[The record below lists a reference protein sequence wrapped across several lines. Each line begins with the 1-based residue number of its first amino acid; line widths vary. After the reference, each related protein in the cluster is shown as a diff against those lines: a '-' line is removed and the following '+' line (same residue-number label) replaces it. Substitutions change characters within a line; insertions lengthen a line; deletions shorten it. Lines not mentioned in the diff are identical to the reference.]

1 MRKFILLIVVLA
13 LIALPV
19 SAMEFTAP
27 SAPET
32 AQHYMPDTVNSFSE
46 DLWYVI
52 KSAVSHM
59 LPRVAQAAEICVCL
73 IAIVLLMAM
82 LQDFTGITKRTVG
95 LIGVISISA
104 LLLQPSNTLIH
115 LGVQT
120 IEELS
125 EYGKLL
131 LPVMTAAMA
140 AEGGT
145 ASSTAIY
152 TGTVAFNTVLTT
164 GITKLIIPMIFIYM
178 ALCVATS
185 AIEEDILKKLRDFI
199 KWLMTWSL
207 KITIYLFTGYIG
219 ITGVVSGTADAAAV
233 KAAKLA
239 MSGFVPV
246 VGNIIADAS
255 ETVLVSAKVMKS
267 TTGVYGLIAILAMW
281 VGPFLE
287 IGIQYLMLKITASVC
302 CVFGKKG
309 PTKLIESFSGVMGF
323 LLAITSTVCL
333 LFLISI
339 VCLMRGIS

>member
-1 MRKFILLIVVLA
+1 MRKIILMIVILT

-19 SAMEFTAP
+19 SAMEFNAP
-27 SAPET
+27 PAPET

-52 KSAVSHM
+52 KAAVAQM
-59 LPRVAQAAEICVCL
+59 LPKVAQAAGICVCL
-73 IAIVLLMAM
+73 IAIILLMAI
-82 LQDFTGITKRTVG
+82 LQDFSGITKRTVG
-95 LIGVISISA
+95 LVGVISIGS

-115 LGVQT
+115 LGIQT

-140 AEGGT
+140 AEGGAAT
-145 ASSTAIY
+145 STALY
-152 TGTVAFNTVLTT
+152 AGTVAFNTVLTT

-185 AIEEDILKKLRDFI
+185 AIDEDILKKLRDFI

-207 KITIYLFTGYIG
+207 KIAIYLFTGYLG

-267 TTGVYGLIAILAMW
+267 TAGVYGLIAILAMW
-281 VGPFLE
+281 IGPFLE

-302 CVFGKKG
+302 SVFGKKG
-309 PTKLIESFSGVMGF
+309 PTELIESFSGVMGF